1 MDSNLVDIG
10 KESGRGPK
18 IKWRLKDMEDGVETI
33 GETGGRNVQALG
45 VE

>member
-1 MDSNLVDIG
+1 MDSNQVNFG
-10 KESGRGPK
+10 GESGRGLK
-18 IKWRLKDMEDGVETI
+18 VKWRLNDMEDGVETI